1 RTDESQPS
9 ISHEQRLPEDLRY
22 SVPRCSV
29 ESHVVRLQ
37 TLPLFDVNQ
46 PLWRV
51 HLLSTC
57 EHIPRS
63 TAVFRIHHVI
73 GDGTSLMWLLSSQS
87 RPSKSETRG
96 DSAIGDGISY
106 GSKEAD
112 NSTVIGGAEGN
123 NESAS
128 EGDEVESLTGSVV
141 GSESAESSGETEGG
155 HAGAA
160 AAAASAASGAGM
172 VRNYSDTSDRS
183 NVSNGSNGSIR
194 SCGVEMIRNGSDS
207 SSSSSTSSDNS
218 GTSST
223 SSISSTSKNGSNGS
237 IIEVIGVEMT
247 RNGFDSSSSSSGTCR
262 TSGISGTN
270 NSHRIMIQDL
280 RGQSECIAAAE
291 AAAEAAA
298 AAPVSAASDSPPVRL
313 QVDSLTA
320 LVGCNLERAAECV
333 SAPAQ
338 GTDVTQPPVP
348 IPVATATAA
357 AANTETAD
365 TAPATVTAAKVAAA
379 AAATSAVAAWTNTIS
394 YRCSYMVH
402 LATMAWRC
410 IITVWRCTIA
420 TIAHLIEFLLTILFL
435 SDHPCPPVRSAM
447 PFSRL
452 RKQDQRMLPRSFA
465 VTAGIEMERVARV
478 RKALGATVNDLMMAV
493 IAAAIESY
501 LQDLRRLETDQVQ
514 AGRHNRDS
522 TEQRQNQSGWSSRSG
537 DIRFRAVTMADL
549 RSRTRKGPPQWGNK
563 LGINVISLP
572 ISLHPPPLHPTPPP
586 PPLHASPAPLPTAA
600 PAGLPHATSAPLPRG
615 STSSTAA
622 LSSGTNSHVIDIPA
636 EAKTTCGGKEMRRV
650 QRVRA
655 ECGQKKVSWEAHLT
669 NLYARLALA
678 LLGRKAMAWLFARV
692 AKQTSITVSN
702 ITGPKEKLLLY
713 GHVVSELTITTV
725 GQHQAMTC
733 HIESYAGYL
742 NIVVSALG
750 NYVPD
755 APKMCF
761 HFMEAFRGLE
771 RETLCCDGQ

>member
-1 RTDESQPS
+1 MPPTPA
-9 ISHEQRLPEDLRY
+9 LTT
-22 SVPRCSV
+22 SVAMAPRSCAS
-29 ESHVVRLQ
+29 SLS
-37 TLPLFDVNQ
+37 LPL
-46 PLWRV
+46 PSL
-51 HLLSTC
+51 LLSVGNPLAPYVLPSLASLPACTTSVAMA
-57 EHIPRS
+57 PRS
-63 TAVFRIHHVI
+63 RASSHSLPSLPLPSFPLALLPSCPLALLPSCPLASLPSMPYHLCLSLFPSSIHHVI

-501 LQDLRRLETDQVQ
+501 LQDLRRLETDQ
-514 AGRHNRDS
+514 RL
-522 TEQRQNQSGWSSRSG
+522 TPSSPNFPFP
-537 DIRFRAVTMADL
+537 I
-549 RSRTRKGPPQWGNK
+549 SRYAPCLLPHVPLTQWGNK

-678 LLGRKAMAWLFARV
+678 LLGRKVGRVGGYGYGNDGIVEHGHEQKKVSWEAHLTNLYARL
-692 AKQTSITVSN
+692 A
-702 ITGPKEKLLLY
+702 LAL
-713 GHVVSELTITTV
+713 V
-725 GQHQAMTC
+725 GRKV
-733 HIESYAGYL
+733 G
-742 NIVVSALG
+742 
-750 NYVPD
+750 
-755 APKMCF
+755 
-761 HFMEAFRGLE
+761 RGA
-771 RETLCCDGQ
+771 